1 MSSLKQEGAN
11 FREMR
16 NAEYF
21 SQFSDH
27 HFLSPLCIPDGR
39 SVRSLKRAAADQR
52 SPGSGSLYLP
62 PPPAAESR
70 LNNLQLWIYCIY
82 FDALMVALKT
92 KGQAVA
98 MSADFPVMCNSVS
111 QMCGVMCIY
120 IVSVG
125 TQLPKRLD
133 EVPGA
138 FVSCPVQSDS
148 HGVLLQQSRQ
158 PFVHRQV
165 FITLHVEQLQ
175 THVHHCTVCH
185 VDSI

>member
-1 MSSLKQEGAN
+1 MLNISVS
-11 FREMR
+11 
-16 NAEYF
+16 
-21 SQFSDH
+21 
-27 HFLSPLCIPDGR
+27 FLIVTFSPLCIPDGR

-70 LNNLQLWIYCIY
+70 LNNLQLRIYCIY
-82 FDALMVALKT
+82 LDALMVALKT

-98 MSADFPVMCNSVS
+98 MSADFPVMC
-111 QMCGVMCIY
+111 IY

-125 TQLPKRLD
+125 TQLPERLD
-133 EVPGA
+133 EEPGA
-138 FVSCPVQSDS
+138 FVSRPVQSDS

-185 VDSI
+185 IDSI